1 MRDLLEEYRQLV
13 EMKLPEDPWKYFKKI
28 PGTIMVAVSKLDT
41 TRARPKGIKNAEKY
55 MQLAYDGEHDVRK
68 PITVRKKDGGR
79 YDVVDGN
86 STTAIA
92 KKNGWKKIP
101 ATLG

>member
-1 MRDLLEEYRQLV
+1 MMRALLEEYYLA
-13 EMKLPEDPWKYFKKI
+13 EGLAEDPWKYFDKV

-41 TRARPKGIKNAEKY
+41 TRARPSGIKNAEKY
-55 MQLAYDGEHDVRK
+55 MKLAYDGKGGRRE
-68 PITVRKKDGGR
+68 PITIRKIAGGR
-79 YDVVDGN
+79 YSVVDGN

-92 KKNGWKKIP
+92 KKHGWKKIP